1 MISKHL
7 PPTTLTATQPRASA
21 GGHGSYDGPVTADMI
36 SMGSA
41 LGCPYLASMKRPEF
55 SSEAGESGPNVNLT
69 RAGASSAALA
79 SVAGGLGMG
88 AAAACCPHTSKKP
101 EQPEG

>member
-7 PPTTLTATQPRASA
+7 PPTTLTAAPPRASS
-21 GGHGSYDGPVTADMI
+21 GHGSYDGPVTADMI

-55 SSEAGESGPNVNLT
+55 SSEAGEADSSANLT
-69 RAGASSAALA
+69 RTAASSAALA

-101 EQPEG
+101 EA

>member
-7 PPTTLTATQPRASA
+7 PPSTLTATQPRASA
-21 GGHGSYDGPVTADMI
+21 GHASYDGPVTADMI

-55 SSEAGESGPNVNLT
+55 SSETGEAEPSVNLT
-69 RAGASSAALA
+69 RAAASSAALA